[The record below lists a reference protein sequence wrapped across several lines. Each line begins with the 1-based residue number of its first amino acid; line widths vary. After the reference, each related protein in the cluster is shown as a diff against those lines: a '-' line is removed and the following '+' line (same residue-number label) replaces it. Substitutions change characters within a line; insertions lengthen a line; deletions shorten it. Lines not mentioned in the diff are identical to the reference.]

1 MAAPLFFEL
10 FFAHQGLAASINV
23 PGTLFAHRAVPQK
36 LRNQLMFI
44 SFYKESGYAVGYLLV
59 HSGRMPGKLSEQSGL
74 NLVHACFFQSC
85 ASTIDHPQA
94 ADFT

>member
-10 FFAHQGLAASINV
+10 FFAHQGLVASISV
-23 PGTLFAHRAVPQK
+23 PATPFAHRAVPQK

-44 SFYKESGYAVGYLLV
+44 SFYIQSKWSLGYLPV
-59 HSGRMPGKLSEQSGL
+59 HSGRMPGKLSEPSGL
-74 NLVHACFFQSC
+74 NLVHGSFFQSC